1 MTENIQ
7 EKEDKDTQT
16 KTVEQVTG
24 FVTAMV
30 TASIAA
36 TILADQLWR
45 QAEEN
50 YKPSLWDRI
59 RYFPLRIYYTIEDAV
74 DTLKE
79 RILNWL
85 REKIC
90 ECEYY

>member
-1 MTENIQ
+1 MTENVQ
-7 EKEDKDTQT
+7 AKEDKDAQA

-36 TILADQLWR
+36 AILADQLWR
-45 QAEEN
+45 QVEEN
-50 YKPSLWDRI
+50 YRPSLWDRI
-59 RYFPLRIYYTIEDAV
+59 RYFPLRIYYTIEDTIEA
-74 DTLKE
+74 LEEK
-79 RILNWL
+79 IINWL
-85 REKIC
+85 RNKIC

>member
-1 MTENIQ
+1 MTENTQ
-7 EKEDKDTQT
+7 DKQDKDAQA

-36 TILADQLWR
+36 MILADQLWR

-50 YKPSLWDRI
+50 YKPTLWDRI
-59 RYFPLRIYYTIEDAV
+59 RFFPLRIYYTIEDTI

-79 RILNWL
+79 KILGWL
-85 REKIC
+85 RNKIC
-90 ECEYY
+90 ECECY